1 MGQATVH
8 DLPDWIEDYGNL
20 LNSHDVS
27 ALLADDVKLN
37 AEQEVQQSLLLKV
50 MTEGHVATRLKGQ
63 DQGTIAELYKTMARY
78 YHHMRKGSGVMLCG
92 HLGSAHCLKAG
103 DEQGDLEC
111 QALLEHGRRFE
122 P

>member
-1 MGQATVH
+1 MH
-8 DLPDWIEDYGNL
+8 DLPDGIQDYGNHQ
-20 LNSHDVS
+20 NSHD
-27 ALLADDVKLN
+27 APTLLAGDAKLN

-50 MTEGHVATRLKGQ
+50 MTEGHVATHIKGQ

-78 YHHMRKGSGVMLCG
+78 YHHMRKGSGVMFCG
-92 HLGSAHCLKAG
+92 NLGSAHCLKAG
-103 DEQGDLEC
+103 DEHGDLGW